1 MGQAISISFEG
12 DKVKVV
18 YAALK
23 GRKISVN
30 DAIVL
35 PVERFDSFLTEQK
48 IRDFTVSVD
57 FRNFFQDTIAIPPVR
72 KNLVKPLIL
81 SEIRKKNL
89 VEGAVTSVFFKT
101 GQKITGGKRFDEYF
115 VFYVSQNEID
125 ELVEKF
131 LSKGKRITALY
142 PNMLSVLKIL
152 PAGEK
157 PYLCL
162 YETGGKKNLVLIH
175 RGTVL
180 FTRSTPSIGEGLIDF
195 DIQNINMTVNYCRQT
210 LRIEPEE
217 VMFIG
222 GAGKAASTSLKTLI
236 PMAFMA
242 RPKEIN
248 VDEQRF
254 IDYLIPISALGSGRA
269 ERMMTDEYR
278 RFYGLSNLVHHATT
292 SFLILSVILA
302 GLLVFNGFRYA
313 SLNRH
318 LVPLRLQEQD
328 LKPVL
333 EAYRMTLQQLQKE
346 RPLIDF
352 VNRINSLPSASTL
365 MYKLSGLE
373 KGGMNI
379 RKLEVRP
386 DVAASEL
393 KLSINGHIESED
405 LYGAQKSLERTIS
418 ELKKIGGIQ
427 SADGKISIQDKSFT
441 IEADYK
447 EAGEH

>member
-1 MGQAISISFEG
+1 VGQAVSISFEG

-23 GRKISVN
+23 GSKISVH
-30 DAIVL
+30 DAMVL
-35 PVERFDSFLTEQK
+35 PVERFDGFLAEQK

-57 FRNFFQDTIAIPPVR
+57 FRNFFQDTITIPPVR

-89 VEGAVTSVFFKT
+89 VEGTVTLVFFKT
-101 GQKITGGKRFDEYF
+101 GQKIKGGKKFDEYF

-131 LSKGKRITALY
+131 LSRGKRISELY

-180 FTRSTPSIGEGLIDF
+180 FTRSTPSVGEGLIDF

-222 GAGKAASTSLKTLI
+222 GTGKTASTSLKTLI
-236 PMAFMA
+236 PMAFMD
-242 RPKEIN
+242 RPKEIF

-254 IDYLIPISALGSGRA
+254 VDYLIPISALGSGRA

-278 RFYGLSNLVHHATT
+278 RFYGLSNLVRRATA

-318 LVPLRLQEQD
+318 LVSLRLQEQD
-328 LKPVL
+328 LQPVL
-333 EAYRMTLQQLQKE
+333 EAYRVTLQQLSKE

-352 VNRINSLPSASTL
+352 VNRMNSLPSASTL

-373 KGGMNI
+373 KRGMNI
-379 RKLEVRP
+379 RNLDVRT
-386 DVAASEL
+386 DEANSDL
-393 KLSINGHIESED
+393 RLSINGHIESED
-405 LYGAQKSLERTIS
+405 LYGAQKSLERVIA
-418 ELKKIGGIQ
+418 ELKRIGGIQ
-427 SADGKISIQDKSFT
+427 SADGKISLQDKSFT
-441 IEADYK
+441 L
-447 EAGEH
+447 EAGYQETGEH